1 MLPGYPLLLASATAD
16 SVALTNSTVATT
28 IMAPSGLAT
37 VPAGTLQTGSALKIL
52 LRGRISTLATT
63 PGTLTFDLRIGG
75 IVVSA
80 LGAMPLNITAQV
92 NAIFELELL
101 AVVRALGTVTAANA
115 MVTGRFTS
123 RALVG
128 SVLPAN
134 GGPMTIILPDTAP
147 AVGPGFDSTITM
159 PLNVFAT
166 WSVASASNSIQTHQS
181 IIELKV

>member
-1 MLPGYPLLLASATAD
+1 MLPGYPLLLASASID
-16 SVALTNSTVATT
+16 SVALANSAVATT
-28 IMAPSGLAT
+28 ILAPGGLAT
-37 VPAGTLQTGSALKIL
+37 MPAGILQFGSALKIL

-75 IVVSA
+75 VVVSA
-80 LGAMPLNITAQV
+80 LGAMPLNVSAQT
-92 NAIFELELL
+92 NSIFELELL
-101 AVVRALGTVTAANA
+101 AVVRALGTGTGANA

-123 RALVG
+123 RAMVG

-147 AVGPGFDSTITM
+147 VVGPGFDSTISM
-159 PLNVFAT
+159 PVNVFAT

-181 IIELKV
+181 IAELKV